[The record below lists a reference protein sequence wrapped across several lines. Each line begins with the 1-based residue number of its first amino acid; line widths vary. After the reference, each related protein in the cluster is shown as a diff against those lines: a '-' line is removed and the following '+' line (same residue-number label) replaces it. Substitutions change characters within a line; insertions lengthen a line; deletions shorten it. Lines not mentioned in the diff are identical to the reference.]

1 MASVRG
7 ILNIQ
12 SLIELSSENLFYIR
26 GLHARID
33 HTRRSLASFVYRYA
47 WRIRMR
53 IHR

>member
-7 ILNIQ
+7 ILKIQ

-33 HTRRSLASFVYRYA
+33 HTRRSLASFVTLLRMWIVA
-47 WRIRMR
+47 WIAC
-53 IHR
+53 